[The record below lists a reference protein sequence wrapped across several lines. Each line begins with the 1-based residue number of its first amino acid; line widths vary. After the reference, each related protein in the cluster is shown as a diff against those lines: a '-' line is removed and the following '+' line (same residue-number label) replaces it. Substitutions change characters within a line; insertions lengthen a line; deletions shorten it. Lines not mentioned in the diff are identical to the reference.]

1 MSPLAQIVNRLRCSF
16 ISTAGLQLVM
26 QGGRIELGAPTGRW
40 QMIVVYRGKHCPVS
54 KNYLASLQQIYYELD
69 ELGVEVIAVSGD
81 GRERAEAFVSSPQ
94 LMLHSCQFAIHT
106 GSVMVGYQWR
116 ARTCMSLPHWLAHLS
131 KQYHTQLCR
140 HMAPENWVDG
150 VRALA
155 MLIARCGMLFPSDSM
170 RGVLRMQLEALK
182 ATTDTKEVSFKI
194 AYGLPISEMLRWG
207 LYISGAISTH
217 IYMRE
222 CGPHADSFCAAR
234 GRLCACSAEGL
245 TQKVEL
251 HATDTRAGILK
262 HIPRW
267 CRPGASLSATLQK
280 CEVCAVMNR
289 VFSWHHGMF
298 AQSPAISARRTSPSP
313 SRRCSC

>member
-1 MSPLAQIVNRLRCSF
+1 
-16 ISTAGLQLVM
+16 
-26 QGGRIELGAPTGRW
+26 
-40 QMIVVYRGKHCPVS
+40 MIVVYRGKHCPVS

-94 LMLHSCQFAIHT
+94 LMLHSCEFAIHT
-106 GSVMVGYQWR
+106 GELQWWAPR
-116 ARTCMSLPHWLAHLS
+116 GGLAHACPCPHWLAHLS
-131 KQYHTQLCR
+131 KQYHTQLYK
-140 HMAPENWVDG
+140 HMAPENCVDG

-155 MLIARCGMLFPSDSM
+155 MLIACCGTLFPPDSM

-207 LYISGAISTH
+207 LYISGAISIH

-280 CEVCAVMNR
+280 CEVCAVMGR